1 MSEVLEMHP
10 NMNPVKAAKIQQF
23 IALAEELMHMADPND
38 EDDPTEYFEFSLALL
53 VYKTDT
59 HVNTR
64 HMGAMC
70 FKSLVQVCKHYQ
82 QRILGDLKESLLKKI
97 QGDA

>member
-23 IALAEELMHMADPND
+23 IALAEELMEMADPKDAN
-38 EDDPTEYFEFSLALL
+38 DPTEYFEFSLALL
-53 VYKTDT
+53 VHKTDT
-59 HVNTR
+59 RVNTR
-64 HMGAMC
+64 HMGAIC
-70 FKSLVQVCKHYQ
+70 IESLVEVTKHYQ
-82 QRILGDLKESLLKKI
+82 QRIMGDLRGSILKKI